1 MCILQDIFIISVA
14 LVDVR
19 PSIVPSY
26 PKRKRKRKK
35 KKEKNKKKKEKKK
48 NKKKEKKKNKKKEK
62 EKKEKQSR
70 DRISCT
76 LTSIAAS
83 VLERFAS
90 ERVTALLAVEK

>member
-19 PSIVPSY
+19 PPIVPSY

-35 KKEKNKKKKEKKK
+35 KKEKNK
-48 NKKKEKKKNKKKEK
+48 KKKEKKKNKKKEK